1 MERRVGSRP
10 VVPAVASGLVVRS
23 QAPLSFWG
31 GVDPETGVIVDRH
44 HDRCGVAIA
53 GCVFVFPEEKGSS
66 TASAVLVELVRNG
79 HAPAALI
86 TERTSPILALGAIV
100 ASEMYGRTLPVL
112 VLGTRDVTVLENGDH
127 ARIALDGTIDV
138 TKAGDL

>member
-1 MERRVGSRP
+1 
-10 VVPAVASGLVVRS
+10 VASGLIVRS
-23 QAPLSFWG
+23 QAPISFWG
-31 GVDPETGVIVDRH
+31 GVDPDTGVIVDHH
-44 HDRCGVAIA
+44 HDRRGVRIA

-66 TASAVLVELVRNG
+66 TASAVLVELIRNG

-112 VLGTRDVTVLENGDH
+112 VVEAGNVTVLENGAY
-127 ARIALDGTIDV
+127 ARIALDGTIHITQPGASDCLPC
-138 TKAGDL
+138 D